1 MSGVRCFHVSI
12 DEMAALNDRLA
23 FTLRSLGLN
32 DHELDEAIVASLHPA
47 LQSLEASRA
56 NRKRM
61 RSRLKVVD

>member
-32 DHELDEAIVASLHPA
+32 DHELDEAIAASLHPA
-47 LQSLEASRA
+47 LRALENSRRNA
-56 NRKRM
+56 NRRD
-61 RSRLKVVD
+61 RV

>member
-32 DHELDEAIVASLHPA
+32 DHELDEAIAASLHPA
-47 LQSLEASRA
+47 LRALENSWRNA
-56 NRKRM
+56 NRRD
-61 RSRLKVVD
+61 RV

>member
-32 DHELDEAIVASLHPA
+32 DHELDEAIAA
-47 LQSLEASRA
+47 
-56 NRKRM
+56 
-61 RSRLKVVD
+61 